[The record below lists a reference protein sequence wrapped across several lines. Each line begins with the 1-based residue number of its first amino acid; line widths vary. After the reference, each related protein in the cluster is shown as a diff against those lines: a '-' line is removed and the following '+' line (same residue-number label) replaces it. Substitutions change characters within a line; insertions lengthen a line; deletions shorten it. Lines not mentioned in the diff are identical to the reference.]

1 MALSQLTFVIKT
13 NYCIQQ
19 ETSITLK
26 CYSAGDVNLFS
37 STVYTEI
44 RSIEVFHVLSFS
56 EFIGKRGIFLILLN
70 LRFLK
75 IILNK
80 CSFDK

>member
-13 NYCIQQ
+13 NHCIQQ

-56 EFIGKRGIFLILLN
+56 EFIGKRHISHFIKFKVFKN
-70 LRFLK
+70 NSKQVF
-75 IILNK
+75 I
-80 CSFDK
+80 